1 MTFSAFEHRFINQ
14 LAGCY
19 SSEEASMLF
28 FLSVSYR
35 KGWKKAEYLL
45 EKRSSLSSDDAAFF
59 EDVLVQLTQST
70 PIQYILGETEFYG
83 LSFSVNPAVLIPRP
97 ETEELVQWIIQSQ
110 KKSSPTILDIGTGSG
125 CIAIALKTKIP
136 QASVLGLDISIDALG
151 LAKQNALKNK
161 ADVRFL
167 QADILQIDP
176 EDLPQ
181 KFDVLVS
188 NPPYIP
194 VEEKALMKANV
205 LQNEPHIALFV
216 STKEPL
222 VFYEKIAALA
232 SQVLVPQGYLYF
244 EINERFATETCA
256 LLSEKGFCNIELR
269 TDLNGR
275 DRMIRA
281 QRCA

>member
-1 MTFSAFEHRFINQ
+1 MTFSAFEHRFVNQ
-14 LAGCY
+14 LAECY

-45 EKRSSLSSDDAAFF
+45 EKSSSLPSEDEAFF
-59 EDVLVQLTQST
+59 EAVLGQLKQSK

-83 LSFSVNPAVLIPRP
+83 LPFSVNPSVLIPRP
-97 ETEELVQWIIQSQ
+97 ETEELVQWMIQSQ
-110 KKSSPTILDIGTGSG
+110 KKPSPSILDIGTGSG
-125 CIAIALKTKIP
+125 CIAIALKTNIP
-136 QASVLGLDISIDALG
+136 QALVLGLDISTDALG
-151 LAKQNALKNK
+151 LAKQNAKKNN

-167 QADILQIDP
+167 QADILQMGP

-181 KFDVLVS
+181 KFEVLVS

-194 VEEKALMKANV
+194 VEEKGLMKANV
-205 LQNEPHIALFV
+205 LHNEPHIALFV
-216 STKEPL
+216 TTEEPL

-232 SQVLVPQGYLYF
+232 SQVLVPEGYLYF
-244 EINERFATETCA
+244 EINERFATETST

-269 TDLNGR
+269 TDLNGK

-281 QRCA
+281 QRCV